1 MQLKLH
7 KVKVRDVRWG
17 DVTKVQEGV
26 LYVDKVSA
34 LEAVKDDAFA
44 KAGSF
49 THFPAHGNKAEF
61 VLRLLLLKKKNAETT
76 AVRASYATGPSGG
89 RKNDHT

>member
-26 LYVDKVSA
+26 LYVDKASA
-34 LEAVKDDAFA
+34 LEAVTDDAFA
-44 KAGSF
+44 K
-49 THFPAHGNKAEF
+49 
-61 VLRLLLLKKKNAETT
+61 VDL
-76 AVRASYATGPSGG
+76 
-89 RKNDHT
+89 